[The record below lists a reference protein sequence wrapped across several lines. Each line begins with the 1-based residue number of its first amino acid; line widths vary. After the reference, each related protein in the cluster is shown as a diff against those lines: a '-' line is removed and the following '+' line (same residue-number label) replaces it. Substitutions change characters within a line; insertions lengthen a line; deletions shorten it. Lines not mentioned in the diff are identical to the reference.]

1 MKQLLF
7 LIVMMCA
14 LPFMGQAAHNSDN
27 TEKVYD
33 QVEQTPQYPGGQAA
47 MFQFLRDNIVY
58 PAKAQKQKIEG
69 KAFVKFIIEKDGT
82 VSQVKTLKKTHPLL
96 DAEAV
101 RVVKLMPKWTP
112 GMKNGKPVRTIVALP
127 VMFKLK

>member
-1 MKQLLF
+1 
-7 LIVMMCA
+7 MMCA

-47 MFQFLRDNIVY
+47 MFQFLSDNIVY
-58 PAKAQKQKIEG
+58 PAKAQKQKIQG
-69 KAFVKFIIEKDGT
+69 KVFVKFIIEKDGT